1 MRNYCDVNPVHSWNG
16 VPFRGKLVFFYN
28 VPSKPTEKSVYSEDG
43 TDLGNVVYTDI
54 DGRMST
60 QIFLEGDYLVEW
72 WLYTGDESVIES
84 DDDEEHWEHVFTE
97 TYVDDSG
104 SSAASAFVHSVS
116 ELLDLSGMEDGDVAV
131 LTGYYKDGDAP
142 IRSYVWNANSTAAID
157 GGSVIGNYGQT
168 GRWILV

>member
-60 QIFLEGDYLVEW
+60 QVFLEGDYLVEW
-72 WLYTGDESVIES
+72 WLYTGDESVIEA

-97 TYVDDSG
+97 TYLDDSG
-104 SSAASAFVHSVS
+104 NTAASAFVSY
-116 ELLDLSGMEDGDVAV
+116 
-131 LTGYYKDGDAP
+131 LTFP
-142 IRSYVWNANSTAAID
+142 E
-157 GGSVIGNYGQT
+157 
-168 GRWILV
+168 